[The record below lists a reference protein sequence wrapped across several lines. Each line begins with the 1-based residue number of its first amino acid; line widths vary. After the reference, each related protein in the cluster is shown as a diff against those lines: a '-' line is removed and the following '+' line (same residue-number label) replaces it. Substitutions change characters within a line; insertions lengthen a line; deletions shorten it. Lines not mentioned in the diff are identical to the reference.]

1 MCVALYDS
9 AVPRPCPH
17 LTLML
22 PPPYR
27 LRQDE
32 VNFLN
37 ATCNFWYVS
46 EQAPCTHIAEGTL

>member
-1 MCVALYDS
+1 
-9 AVPRPCPH
+9 
-17 LTLML
+17 ML